1 MNLILDDW
9 QAETLSGF
17 LAQLIDE
24 QDGDHLDHLIPVL
37 EQLSDYFKE

>member
-1 MNLILDDW
+1 MKLILDDW

-24 QDGDHLDHLIPVL
+24 QDDNYFDHLIPVL
-37 EQLSDYFKE
+37 EQLNKEGF